1 MPLITPIF
9 SSYLT
14 TFVATGGAP
23 LAVGKQDA
31 EENGG
36 ARRAGIIELQLYMW
50 RGKFALCAM
59 HKNDPARRDTSS

>member
-36 ARRAGIIELQLYMW
+36 ARRAGIIELCGEEKNTQTSTAELY
-50 RGKFALCAM
+50 L
-59 HKNDPARRDTSS
+59 